1 MSQSEAARQQQ
12 ETRQNWILRAGAWNE
27 QADHLARLA
36 RGLNEP
42 LIAVAGVAPGRHVLD
57 IASGVGEPPISMAA
71 LVGPEGT
78 VTATDLVAEMLAGTE
93 RRAKDQGVT
102 NMAFQVTPM
111 EELPFDD
118 DSFDAVTCR
127 LGLMYTPSPERALG
141 QARRVLRPGARAA
154 FLVWGPKADNSQFG
168 IVDRVL
174 GEVAG
179 IDPHEGA
186 FTPTRLG
193 DDGALTRFSRPPV
206 SAPGRSRSF
215 ASVPASIWTAI
226 SGARNWPCVWV
237 PAWAKWMT
245 ANANASTTPCARPMW
260 SCWMATGCSCGC
272 TPGLALAL
280 CRVTFSEVSSRPGIA
295 SLS

>member
-1 MSQSEAARQQQ
+1 MSQDEGARQQR
-12 ETRQNWILRAGAWNE
+12 ETQQNWVLRSTAWNE

-42 LIAVAGVAPGRHVLD
+42 LIAAAGVGPGHQVLD
-57 IASGVGEPPISMAA
+57 LASGVGEPAISMAA
-71 LVGPEGT
+71 LVGPEGR

-93 RRAKDQGVT
+93 RRAGEQGVT
-102 NMAFQVTPM
+102 NMAFQVTAM

-127 LGLMYTPSPERALG
+127 LGLMYTPSPERALA
-141 QARRVLRPGARAA
+141 QARRVLKPGGRAA

-174 GEVAG
+174 SDVAG

-193 DDGALTRFSRPPV
+193 DDGTLNQIFQVAGFDTWEEQSLRFTPRVDLDSNFWRPQ
-206 SAPGRSRSF
+206 
-215 ASVPASIWTAI
+215 
-226 SGARNWPCVWV
+226 
-237 PAWAKWMT
+237 
-245 ANANASTTPCARPMW
+245 
-260 SCWMATGCSCGC
+260 
-272 TPGLALAL
+272 LALRLGDRLAEMDDGERQRIDDAMRQAYVAL
-280 CRVTFSEVSSRPGIA
+280 LDGDRVQLQVHARIGA
-295 SLS
+295 GGVA

>member
-1 MSQSEAARQQQ
+1 MSQDDAARQRD
-12 ETRQNWILRAGAWNE
+12 ETRDNWVLRAGAWNE

-42 LIAVAGVAPGRHVLD
+42 LIAAAGVAPGQQVLD
-57 IASGVGEPPISMAA
+57 IASGVGEPAISMAA

-93 RRAKDQGVT
+93 RRANEQGVS

-111 EELPFDD
+111 EELPFAD

-127 LGLMYTPSPERALG
+127 LGLMYTPSPERALA
-141 QARRVLRPGARAA
+141 QARRVLRPGGRAA

-193 DDGALTRFSRPPV
+193 ANGALAEIFEAAGFSAWEEQELRFSPRVDLDSNFWRPQL
-206 SAPGRSRSF
+206 ALRL
-215 ASVPASIWTAI
+215 
-226 SGARNWPCVWV
+226 GARLGEMSDQERGRIDDAMRQAYVELLDGDRV
-237 PAWAKWMT
+237 QLRVH
-245 ANANASTTPCARPMW
+245 ARIGVG
-260 SCWMATGCSCGC
+260 T
-272 TPGLALAL
+272 
-280 CRVTFSEVSSRPGIA
+280 V
-295 SLS
+295 

>member
-42 LIAVAGVAPGRHVLD
+42 LIAAAGVAPGRHVLD
-57 IASGVGEPPISMAA
+57 IASGVGEPAISMAA

-193 DDGALTRFSRPPV
+193 DDGALNKIFQAAGFSAWEEQELRFSPRVDLDSNFWRPQL
-206 SAPGRSRSF
+206 ALRL
-215 ASVPASIWTAI
+215 
-226 SGARNWPCVWV
+226 GARLGEMDDGERQRIDDAMRQAYVELLDGDRV
-237 PAWAKWMT
+237 QLRVH
-245 ANANASTTPCARPMW
+245 ARIGVG
-260 SCWMATGCSCGC
+260 T
-272 TPGLALAL
+272 
-280 CRVTFSEVSSRPGIA
+280 V
-295 SLS
+295 